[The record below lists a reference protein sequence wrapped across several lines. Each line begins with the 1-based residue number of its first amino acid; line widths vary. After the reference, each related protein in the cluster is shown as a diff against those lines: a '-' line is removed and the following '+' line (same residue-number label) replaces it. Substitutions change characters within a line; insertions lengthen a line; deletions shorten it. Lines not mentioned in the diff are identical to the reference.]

1 MNSNSVIV
9 IFYNR
14 LYNPLIIKELK
25 KSFYEVYSLFIDEG
39 KIGDV
44 EEIELECMAA
54 GADHFIYKDY
64 RAQFANNIISKAIK
78 ANAIYQEGYHLSAAL
93 SRPALAEAAVEVAE
107 ELGIDYIA
115 HQFRGNDQ
123 VRMDM
128 NIEILG
134 KKPLASLRHFSYT
147 DEDVYKY
154 AINYGIPLEFGC
166 NNPYSTSENMWGLT
180 IECGDLE
187 YPDNQI
193 PEDVKQVI
201 SRAANDSAKP
211 IVVSVTFEKGIPIKL
226 NNKEKEIHQIIKELN
241 DIGGRYLTGVFDM
254 VEDGVVG
261 LKSRAIYQSPAA
273 HILITAHKQ
282 LELFCSNRHENWF
295 KETIDKKWT
304 EMVYS
309 GLWYDPLMDHL
320 NAFID
325 SVNSNVNGVISLEIG
340 KYYVRVISRHSD
352 TSIYD
357 PTMAIYNCGH
367 LYSQSDAEGFSKIF
381 NIHSK
386 CSAIKKR
393 KQHDS

>member
-1 MNSNSVIV
+1 MNFNSVIV

-14 LYNPLIIKELK
+14 LYNPLVIKELK
-25 KSFYEVYSLFIDEG
+25 KNFKSVYSLFIDEG
-39 KIGDV
+39 KICDI

-54 GADHFIYKDY
+54 GADYFIYKDY
-64 RAQFANNIISKAIK
+64 RAEFSHNIIAKAIK
-78 ANAIYQEGYHLSAAL
+78 ANAVYQDGYHLSAAL

-107 ELGIDYIA
+107 ELGVDYIA

-123 VRMDM
+123 ARMDM

-134 KKPLASLRHFSYT
+134 KKPLASLRNFPYT
-147 DEDVYKY
+147 DKDAYEY
-154 AINYGIPLEFGC
+154 ACNYGIPLEFGC

-180 IECGDLE
+180 IECGNLE
-187 YPDNQI
+187 HPDRVV
-193 PEDVKQVI
+193 PEDVKQVVT
-201 SRAANDSAKP
+201 RTAKDNAEP
-211 IVVSVTFEKGIPIKL
+211 IVVSVTFEKGIPVKL
-226 NNKEKEIHQIIKELN
+226 NNEEKELHQIIKELN
-241 DIGGRYLTGVFDM
+241 VIGGNYLTGVFDM
-254 VEDGVVG
+254 VEDGIVG

-282 LELFCSNRHENWF
+282 LELFCSNRNENWF

-309 GLWYDPLMDHL
+309 GLWYDPLMAHL

-325 SVNSNVNGVISLEIG
+325 SMNLSVNGVINLEVG
-340 KYYVRVISRHSD
+340 RNYVNVISRYSD

-357 PTMAIYNCGH
+357 PMMAIYNCGH
-367 LYSQSDAEGFSKIF
+367 LYSQSDSEGFSRIF

-393 KQHDS
+393 K